1 MNAASLVATSPR
13 RAALLV
19 HAMPLGDRDWLL
31 GSLAPHHRVELE
43 LLLDELREL
52 GIPPD
57 ETLLHEILATQAQ
70 AQAPARPASAVERLE
85 QLAPQQVATLAQLL
99 KREPPQLA
107 ATLLGLRAWPWAQ
120 ALSAALA
127 PVDVTPRQT
136 RAPALAQAL
145 CESVLRRLE
154 ACTPAEAPRA
164 PAWNRLLPIRWKGK
178 RG

>member
-19 HAMPLGDRDWLL
+19 HAMPAGDRDWLL

-57 ETLLHEILATQAQ
+57 ETVLHEILAAQAH
-70 AQAPARPASAVERLE
+70 AQAPARPDGAIERLE
-85 QLAPQQVATLAQLL
+85 KLAPHQVETLAQLL
-99 KREPPQLA
+99 GREPPQLA

-127 PVDVTPRQT
+127 PANVTPRPT
-136 RAPALAQAL
+136 RAPALQQAL
-145 CESVLRRLE
+145 CESILRRLE
-154 ACTPAEAPRA
+154 ACAPVQSPRA

>member
-19 HAMPLGDRDWLL
+19 HAMPAGDRDWLL

-57 ETLLHEILATQAQ
+57 EAVLHEILAAQ
-70 AQAPARPASAVERLE
+70 AQAPARPAGAVERLE
-85 QLAPQQVATLAQLL
+85 KLAPQQVAALAQLL
-99 KREPPQLA
+99 QREPPQLA
-107 ATLLGLRAWPWAQ
+107 ATLLGLHSWPWAQ
-120 ALSAALA
+120 AVSAAMA
-127 PVDVTPRQT
+127 PAVVTPRQT
-136 RAPALAQAL
+136 RAPALQQAL

-154 ACTPAEAPRA
+154 ACAPVQPPRA